1 MRRENI
7 IPFLFDLLCALLIC
21 FPILLQPTNKLL
33 GSEQVDVWNHSWGA
47 WWWSDQLSQG
57 ILPWQTTLL
66 KWPEGGVLWFIDP
79 IGAAIGAPFALL
91 STALGYNVACLL
103 YVAFASW
110 AIRRFARTLDAP
122 KIGEYIAAAAFACSG
137 WMISELHNGIS
148 EACNIGPAALAL
160 SFIEQS
166 HRSKRWQ
173 DWIKAGAAIALCFV
187 ASPYLGLGTSIA
199 ALVRA
204 LPSIKFAWIGG
215 IVSIL
220 LSLPTLLTMR
230 AQLDHADAIIK
241 RPPGMNELLALHNAV
256 DPRTFIAPFGFQS
269 RDLSHEG
276 FYHTMYLG
284 LIALFLA
291 GWSVKKHR
299 LWVCSA
305 LLSIL
310 FALGPYL
317 YWGES
322 WFTVGGARLRL
333 PWWFLQDAIPSLSIT
348 HPLRIG
354 IPALAIT
361 AALAGSA
368 MQNFRLKP
376 YGIPLLFAVFFD
388 SLVLGGSP
396 WPLQTAPAIIPEI
409 YTTIKEDPR
418 KIGVLDLPTDTGS
431 TMSASRYLYWQSYHN
446 KPIPYSP
453 DVRAST
459 SSLLRYNS
467 FRYLASLCE
476 RRADE
481 HAALGLRNQRPSSPK
496 ELFNAQIGW
505 IVLHKELAPKQT
517 PALEA
522 FLIKE
527 LGEGIQVGSTRAWK
541 IQTPGMR

>member
-1 MRRENI
+1 MRRENYT
-7 IPFLFDLLCALLIC
+7 PFLFDFLCALLIC
-21 FPILLQPTNKLL
+21 FPILLQPTGKLL

-47 WWWSDQLSQG
+47 WWWSHQLSSG
-57 ILPWQTTLL
+57 DVPWETIFL

-79 IGAAIGAPFALL
+79 IAAAIGMPIALL
-91 STALGYNVACLL
+91 STALSYNVVCFG
-103 YVAFASW
+103 YVVFASW
-110 AIRRFARTLDAP
+110 SIRRFARVLGAP
-122 KIGEYIAAAAFACSG
+122 LMGEFIAAAAFACSG

-160 SFIEQS
+160 SFIEQA
-166 HRSKRWQ
+166 HRSQKWT

-187 ASPYLGLGTSIA
+187 ASPYLGLGTGLV
-199 ALVRA
+199 ALVRSI
-204 LPSIKFAWIGG
+204 PSIQKAWLGG

-230 AQLDHADAIIK
+230 AQLDHDAAIIK

-276 FYHTMYLG
+276 FYHTLYLG
-284 LIALFLA
+284 LVVLFLA
-291 GWSVKKHR
+291 AWSARKHK
-299 LWVCSA
+299 LWVSA
-305 LLSIL
+305 ALVSIV

-317 YWGES
+317 YWGDTWVTMGE
-322 WFTVGGARLRL
+322 ARLRL

-354 IPALAIT
+354 VPALAI
-361 AALAGSA
+361 AAAMAGASL
-368 MQNFRLKP
+368 QDFRIQRF
-376 YGIPLLFAVFFD
+376 GIPLLFAVFFD
-388 SLVLGGSP
+388 GLVLGGSP
-396 WPLQTAPAIIPEI
+396 WPLQTANAQIPEI
-409 YTTIKEDPR
+409 YQTIRDDTR
-418 KIGVLDLPTDTGS
+418 TVGVLDLPTDTGS

-481 HAALGLRNQRPSSPK
+481 QAALGLRNQRPSSPK

-505 IVLHKELAPKQT
+505 IVLHKELDPKRT

-522 FLIKE
+522 FLVKE
-527 LGEGIQVGSTRAWK
+527 LGEGMQVGSTRAWK
-541 IQTPGMR
+541 LDTPGRR